1 VIAEKIKVL
10 IIDDHEVVREGLAT
24 VINSQP
30 NLTVIGQAST
40 ATAGFVA
47 VGKNK
52 PDVILIDV
60 SIPGENVFEHIK
72 EYKKGS
78 PNVRIL
84 FLSAY
89 STDANVEKAIKAGG
103 AGFITKSEPSL
114 TIVAALTDVASG
126 KSYFSQDVTNRL
138 VINSGSQAN
147 MSETLVKGELLSP
160 REIEVLCSVG
170 RGLTAKEIATQLNIS
185 SKTVERH
192 KSNIMAKLGIHNQVE
207 LTRYAI
213 REGLLTP

>member
-1 VIAEKIKVL
+1 MIAEKIKVL

-30 NLTVIGQAST
+30 NLIVVGQAST
-40 ATAGFVA
+40 AAAGLLA
-47 VGKNK
+47 VEENK
-52 PDVILIDV
+52 PDVILVDI

-72 EYKKGS
+72 EYRKAS
-78 PNVRIL
+78 PNVKIL

-114 TIVAALTDVASG
+114 TIVAALTEVANG
-126 KSYFSQDVTNRL
+126 KKYFSQDVTNRL
-138 VINSGSQAN
+138 VTNGEATTNI
-147 MSETLVKGELLSP
+147 SETQVKGELLSP

-170 RGLTAKEIATQLNIS
+170 RGLTAKEIATKLNIS